1 MSNLRQAL
9 KDIHDFVSGVIG
21 MDEDSKKRGNGNVY
35 VFLDFDGVL
44 HPEPGQYFS
53 RNDVFEP
60 AIREAH
66 KMCRRKL
73 WIVVSSAWRYSHT
86 LDEMKLKFSPDIA
99 SMIIDVT
106 PNEDYGFDTGG
117 REKEIKKWMKQNDK
131 DAEWIAIDDRASMF
145 ESLNKLVLCNPKHG
159 FSEKDAEDLFGKIK
173 HYALT
178 IGAKP
183 TGNTTNGKQ
192 TQPITKKSAI

>member
-1 MSNLRQAL
+1 MSNLRQTL
-9 KDIHDFVSGVIG
+9 KDIRDFIAGVIG
-21 MDEDSKKRGNGNVY
+21 IDEDSKKRGNGNVY

-53 RNDVFEP
+53 RKDVFEP
-60 AIREAH
+60 ALRKAH

-99 SMIIDVT
+99 SIMIDVT

-131 DAEWIAIDDRASMF
+131 EAEWIAIDDRASMF
-145 ESLNKLVLCNPKHG
+145 DSLNKLVLCDSKQG
-159 FSEKDAEDLFGKIK
+159 FTEKNAEDLFGKIK
-173 HYALT
+173 NYALT
-178 IGAKP
+178 IGVKLP
-183 TGNTTNGKQ
+183 GDKTMEQN
-192 TQPITKKSAI
+192 TQPITKKK